1 MVEKFE
7 MSKTSLLKGK
17 YVFSLIFQGKTQTG
31 FAASF
36 LVKLFEYGNNY
47 EIASDTFIASN
58 VYDAMLSAYCEGK
71 KILKQN
77 KYDCS
82 IADEVFA
89 LFKDKEQRRFKFK
102 KQGEFWK

>member
-17 YVFSLIFQGKTQTG
+17 YVFSLIFQGRTETG

-36 LVKLFEYGNNY
+36 FIKLFEYGNNY
-47 EIASDTFIASN
+47 ELVSDTFIASN
-58 VYDAMLSAYCEGK
+58 IYDAMLRAYCEGK
-71 KILKQN
+71 KALKQN
-77 KYDCS
+77 NYDCS

-89 LFKDKEQRRFKFK
+89 LFQDKEQLKFKFEE
-102 KQGEFWK
+102 QGEL